1 MLMSKSSRG
10 HRLSRGSPASLRR
23 LGLWALLGSALM
35 QLLHPGLGSADESPA
50 PYIDAGMH
58 TLPILR
64 MAGDASGRYL
74 VTCGGERTLRVWDL
88 TKKELVRTI
97 RLPRQMEGAPQQ
109 VAMSADATR
118 IFISTS
124 ASQLADIE
132 IDLQS
137 GRIAQLSQEV
147 VVSDSHPELTVTP
160 KWIAGGNSWMAVTPQ
175 MMLRTQRTPVGDR
188 MRLVPQPDAPYGN
201 HFHEGW
207 VDAHRDGK
215 GRVVTASSGRLC
227 LYDSTAK
234 HLAEVTLTADAQVG
248 RVLFSPSGGL
258 VAVSYRDSRRIEVRS
273 GADLKLLYLPD
284 TSGLAAGD
292 LAQLAFSRDGR
303 VLYAG
308 GSAAGSAGSI
318 VRRWEQAGG
327 GRPRDLTAGHGA
339 ITALLPAP
347 QGGVIFGTDEPAW
360 GILSDQGATLDL
372 HARTAASYRGATL
385 LTDLRGERIGMSMGP
400 GKPAM
405 LFSLQ
410 PRPVIASGEPD
421 GTLHPPRVLH
431 PAIRIADWR
440 EQTRVLLNE
449 QTTEFTSPAHSLAI
463 APDGRHA
470 IFGLDSELWS
480 HSKRKDAQGDYWQPD
495 HVVTAGGLWSANP
508 AWSVNFSGDG
518 RWFAAALG
526 DGTVRWYTNDLA
538 QLAQR
543 EPEESLTLYVHSD
556 GKSWV
561 LFTSSG
567 YYDAAPGAERL
578 LRWQVERGAGQLPD
592 SLSAEQLRTRFYRPD
607 IVSQVLAL
615 GGESQARF
623 AANASSAA
631 AALPAVTA
639 TPGERAA
646 TPDSPFPNLYALVV
660 GVSSYASRGLRLHY
674 PAKDATDLA
683 ALLRTQQGKLYRS
696 VTVRLLTD
704 QRASRQELLSSL
716 EWLRRQM
723 TDKDVGVVFLA
734 GHGIEDPSDRQ
745 YYFLPHDADLA
756 QPLTTALP
764 GILLRETL
772 LSLAGKVVLFLDTCH
787 AGELFSG
794 RGLRGSAD
802 WSRFVAEL
810 ASADS
815 GVAVFLATRSQQA
828 AQEDR
833 RWGNGAF
840 TKALLEGLSG
850 QADRSQSGR
859 VTLNML
865 DLYISERVKSL
876 TGGTQTPTSA
886 RPNSIP
892 DFPLTV
898 RIPATAT
905 RTERT
910 R

>member
-1 MLMSKSSRG
+1 
-10 HRLSRGSPASLRR
+10 
-23 LGLWALLGSALM
+23 
-35 QLLHPGLGSADESPA
+35 
-50 PYIDAGMH
+50 MH

-64 MAGDASGRYL
+64 MAADASGRYL

-88 TKKELVRTI
+88 TKKELVRAI
-97 RLPRQMEGAPQQ
+97 RLPSQTEGAPQQ

-124 ASQLADIE
+124 ASRIVDIE

-160 KWIAGGNSWMAVTPQ
+160 RWIAGGNSWMAVTPQ
-175 MMLRTQRTPVGDR
+175 MMLRTEKTPVGER
-188 MRLVPQPDAPYGN
+188 FRLVPQPDAPYGN

-215 GRVVTASSGRLC
+215 GRVITASNGRLC
-227 LYDSTAK
+227 LYDSAAK
-234 HLAEVTLTADAQVG
+234 HLAEVTLAADAQVG
-248 RVLFSPSGGL
+248 RALFSPSGGL

-292 LAQLAFSRDGR
+292 LAQLAFSRDGL

-308 GSAAGSAGSI
+308 GSAAGPGGSI
-318 VRRWEQAGG
+318 VRRWEQAGA
-327 GRPRDLTAGHGA
+327 GRAQDLVAGHGA

-360 GILSDQGATLDL
+360 GVLSEQGATLDL
-372 HARTAASYRGATL
+372 HGRTAASYRGATL
-385 LTDLRGERIGMSMGP
+385 LTDLRGERIGISMGP
-400 GKPAM
+400 GKPGM

-410 PRPVIASGEPD
+410 PRPVLASGEPD
-421 GTLHPPRVLH
+421 ATLHPPRVLH
-431 PAIRIADWR
+431 PAIRIAEWR
-440 EQTRVLLNE
+440 EQSRVLLNE
-449 QTTEFTSPAHSLAI
+449 QTTELPSPAHSLAI

-480 HSKRKDAQGDYWQPD
+480 HSKRRDAQGDYWQPD
-495 HVVTAGGLWSANP
+495 HVITARGLWSANP

-538 QLAQR
+538 QLAQSD
-543 EPEESLTLYVHSD
+543 PEESLTLYVHAD

-561 LFTSSG
+561 LFTRSG
-567 YYDAAPGAERL
+567 YFDASPGAERF
-578 LRWQVERGAGQLPD
+578 LRWQVERTAGQLPD
-592 SLSAEQLRTRFYRPD
+592 SLTAEQLRARFYRPD
-607 IVSQVLAL
+607 IVLRVIAL
-615 GGESQARF
+615 GEGQARF
-623 AANASSAA
+623 AASASSPAALRPPIAA
-631 AALPAVTA
+631 APAGT
-639 TPGERAA
+639 AA

-660 GVSSYASRGLRLHY
+660 GVSNYASRGLRLRY

-683 ALLRTQQGKLYRS
+683 ALLRTQQGKLYRN

-745 YYFLPHDADLA
+745 YYFLPHDADVA

-764 GILLRETL
+764 GILLRETM
-772 LSLAGKVVLFLDTCH
+772 LSLAGKAVLFLDTCH

-802 WSRFVAEL
+802 WSRFVSEL
-810 ASADS
+810 AGADS
-815 GVAVFLATRSQQA
+815 GIAVFLATRSQQA

-840 TKALLEGLSG
+840 TKALLEGLRG
-850 QADRSQSGR
+850 QADRGQSGR

-898 RIPATAT
+898 RIPATVNSH
-905 RTERT
+905 
-910 R
+910 